1 MAAVCDLW
9 CNEGV
14 GYNTMF
20 GGTTPAVFVE
30 ILGYDAALMNTSIA
44 LGYQKELQACL
55 VNSDRYRDPQSFI
68 LCPDNAWAIGKA
80 VVDNHESL
88 YARARAAAIRCG
100 ELILGDPQL
109 RLTVF
114 ERESLKGYMEEMEAL
129 PDKEADF
136 IDLCLKKYSKVKGF
150 RPASYGL

>member
-1 MAAVCDLW
+1 
-9 CNEGV
+9 
-14 GYNTMF
+14 
-20 GGTTPAVFVE
+20 
-30 ILGYDAALMNTSIA
+30 
-44 LGYQKELQACL
+44 

-80 VVDNHESL
+80 VTDNPESL

-100 ELILGDPQL
+100 ELMLGDPQL

-114 ERESLKGYMEEMEAL
+114 ELASLQQYMKEIEAL

-136 IDLCLKKYSKVKGF
+136 IDRCLEKYRKVKGF
-150 RPASYGL
+150 QPASYGL

>member
-1 MAAVCDLW
+1 
-9 CNEGV
+9 
-14 GYNTMF
+14 
-20 GGTTPAVFVE
+20 
-30 ILGYDAALMNTSIA
+30 
-44 LGYQKELQACL
+44 

-80 VVDNHESL
+80 VVDNPESF
-88 YARARAAAIRCG
+88 YARARAAALQCG

-114 ERESLKGYMEEMEAL
+114 ETESLQRYMKEIESL

-136 IDLCLKKYSKVKGF
+136 IDLCLDKYSKVKGF
-150 RPASYGL
+150 QPASYGL